1 MSDIRFRTLSAAVLS
16 LAAFSSAAGV
26 AVVFLWW
33 LVFCARDTCTGVSW
47 KLFLPV
53 AFLASGFPGLVL
65 VLTGTSGGLLYA
77 AKIFVLLLLAFWLGA
92 VRRPGEFLD
101 LGVWALGSRTG
112 FDLGLT
118 AELSLQFLAGIS
130 EDFTHMKTALAIK
143 GTKLSPRTLAGLSAG
158 LLMLSLSR
166 ANHTGDLLARRGYQS
181 GGTYRP
187 DFSPKVL
194 DYLQFSL
201 AMLCGIGA
209 VVLYS
214 ISFF

>member
-1 MSDIRFRTLSAAVLS
+1 MSDIRFRIISAAILS
-16 LAAFSSAAGV
+16 LVAFSSAAGA

-33 LVFCARDTCTGVSW
+33 LAFCARDTCAHVSW

-53 AFLASGFPGLVL
+53 AFLAAGFPGLIL
-65 VLTGTSGGLLYA
+65 ILTGSSGGLLYA

-101 LGVWALGSRTG
+101 LGVWALGSRIG

-143 GTKLSPRTLAGLSAG
+143 GTKLSARTLAGLSAG
-158 LLMLSLSR
+158 LLILSLSR
-166 ANHTGDLLARRGYQS
+166 AKHTGDLLARRGYQS
-181 GGTYRP
+181 GGTHRP
-187 DFSPKVL
+187 DFSPKAL

-201 AMLCGIGA
+201 AILCGAGA